1 VTPRQQP
8 LLPSEWDSFE
18 HEPTPPAKRGPEE
31 DFDLQ
36 CRQFL
41 LPPFEREL
49 VFAKAIGRRWRL
61 DFAFRDYWLAVE
73 LEGLVPQRIG
83 GQLVVTGRHGT
94 VAGIIGDME
103 KYNTAAL
110 LGWTVLRFPV
120 KYVRSRDAVEMTM
133 RVLAARGW
141 KQ

>member
-1 VTPRQQP
+1 MSPRQQP
-8 LLPSEWDSFE
+8 LLPSEWDE
-18 HEPTPPAKRGPEE
+18 LATPAPPVKVGPEE
-31 DFDLQ
+31 DFDYQ
-36 CRQFL
+36 CRQFN
-41 LPPFEREL
+41 LPQWVREL
-49 VFAKAIGRRWRL
+49 RFAKDIGRQWRF

-73 LEGLVPQRIG
+73 LEGLVPQRLG